1 MKISFNWIKEL
12 LNQKLTIDQTS
23 DLLTD
28 IGLEVEGIEDY
39 NSAPQT
45 DLSQLIIGKIT
56 KCEKHPNADKL
67 KLTEVDIGSKKL
79 SIICGAPNVETNQ
92 KVVVATVGTTLYT
105 NKNEKI
111 KIKKAKIRGI
121 ESHGMIVSEFE
132 IGLSN
137 NHQGIINLDNNLK
150 IGSDYSKTIKPYR
163 DKIFEIGITPNRSD
177 ALSHYGVARDL
188 RAAISHRNKIKID
201 LITPSISNY
210 TTQGINTS
218 LTINI
223 VDSLAC
229 KRFCGLVIK
238 NISISNSHPD
248 IFNKLTAIGV
258 KPINNVVDITNYVM
272 HELGQPL
279 HAYDL
284 EKIKTTKIE
293 IKKIK
298 NKSKFTTLDEE
309 TKHYSNDDLFICDSD
324 EPMCLAGIMGGS
336 HHSVSD
342 ETTSILLESAYFDP
356 VGIRK
361 SSKKSGISSD
371 SSYRFERGA
380 DINMTEY
387 ALKRAASLLKEY
399 YNAEIISNIIDDYPN
414 KIEEKNISI
423 NFENF
428 NKIIGVDIDKLEI
441 KSILNLLDFKINS
454 INDTSA
460 GITIP
465 NYRHDVT
472 RECDVIE
479 EVLRIYGYNNIKTSN
494 KMNISVIKNQKNES
508 YYNNLIASFLCNM
521 GFNEVMNNSLVKEN
535 YINNDMS
542 INLINSISKDVSVM
556 RTDLTG
562 GILKTIEY
570 NINRKSITNNFFE
583 FGSTYHK
590 KNGNYKQN
598 KKLTIVMCG
607 DLVNS
612 NWLHQELTSN
622 FFYLK
627 NIVRNIFEKFNLNF
641 DEEIIDNGIVFKKSN
656 KEIASIISID
666 KSLSNKISISKDIF
680 CATIDTTLLFK
691 NINNSY
697 FNVDKISKFPTV
709 KRDFSFVLNNE
720 VSYKSIKDCIL
731 SINDELI
738 KEVKLFDI
746 FKDGKIEKSKKSISI
761 SVMLNSDERTLNE
774 KNIQKISK
782 KIVASL
788 EKNFDASLR
797 D

>member
-92 KVVVATVGTTLYT
+92 KVVVATVGSTLYT

-121 ESHGMIVSEFE
+121 ESHGMLVSEFE

-137 NHQGIINLDNNLK
+137 NHEGIINLDNNLK

-163 DKIFEIGITPNRSD
+163 DKIFDIGITPNRSD

-188 RAAISHRNKIKID
+188 RAAISHRNQIKID

-210 TTQGINTS
+210 STQGINTS

-223 VDSLAC
+223 VDSSAC

-238 NISISNSHPD
+238 NISITNSHPD

-293 IKKIK
+293 IKNIK
-298 NKSKFTTLDEE
+298 NKSKFTTLDGE
-309 TKHYSNDDLFICDSD
+309 TNHYSNDDLFICDSD

-336 HHSVSD
+336 HHSVND
-342 ETTSILLESAYFDP
+342 QTTSILLESAYFDP

-479 EVLRIYGYNNIKTSN
+479 EVLRIYGYNNIETSN
-494 KMNISVIKNQKNES
+494 KMNVSVIKNQKNEL
-508 YYNNLIASFLCNM
+508 YYNNLIASFLCDM

-535 YINNDMS
+535 NIKKDKS
-542 INLINSISKDVSVM
+542 INLMNSISKDISVM
-556 RTDLTG
+556 RTDLTS
-562 GILKTIEY
+562 GILKTIDY
-570 NINRKSITNNFFE
+570 NINRKSTTNNFFE

-590 KNGNYKQN
+590 KKGNYEQN

-607 DLVNS
+607 DLINS
-612 NWLHQELTSN
+612 NWLHNKLTSN

-627 NIVRNIFEKFNLNF
+627 NIVKNIFEKFNLSF

-656 KEIASIISID
+656 KEIASIISLDNLLI
-666 KSLSNKISISKDIF
+666 NKISISKNIF

-720 VSYKSIKDCIL
+720 VSYKSIKDCIF
-731 SINDELI
+731 SINDKLI
-738 KEVKLFDI
+738 KEVKLFDV

-782 KIVASL
+782 KIVTSL
-788 EKNFDASLR
+788 EKNFNATLR

>member
-92 KVVVATVGTTLYT
+92 KVVVATVGSTLYT

-121 ESHGMIVSEFE
+121 ESHGMLVSEFE

-137 NHQGIINLDNNLK
+137 NHEGIINLDNNLK

-163 DKIFEIGITPNRSD
+163 DKIFDIGITPNRSD

-188 RAAISHRNKIKID
+188 RAAISHRNQIKID

-210 TTQGINTS
+210 STQGINTS

-223 VDSLAC
+223 VDSSAC

-238 NISISNSHPD
+238 NISITNSHPD

-293 IKKIK
+293 IKNIK
-298 NKSKFTTLDEE
+298 NKSKFTTLDGE
-309 TKHYSNDDLFICDSD
+309 TNHYSNDDLFICDSD

-336 HHSVSD
+336 HHSVND
-342 ETTSILLESAYFDP
+342 QTTSILLESAYFDP

-380 DINMTEY
+380 DINMTDY
-387 ALKRAASLLKEY
+387 ALKRAGSLLKEY
-399 YNAEIISNIIDDYPN
+399 YNVEIISNIIDDYPN

-479 EVLRIYGYNNIKTSN
+479 EVLRIYGYNNIETSN
-494 KMNISVIKNQKNES
+494 KMNISVIKNQKNEL

-521 GFNEVMNNSLVKEN
+521 GFNEVINNSLVKEN
-535 YINNDMS
+535 NINNDMS
-542 INLINSISKDVSVM
+542 INLMNSISKDISVM
-556 RTDLTG
+556 RTDLTI
-562 GILKTIEY
+562 GILKTIDY
-570 NINRKSITNNFFE
+570 NINRKSTTNNFFE
-583 FGSTYHK
+583 FGSTYYK
-590 KNGNYKQN
+590 KNGNYVQN

-607 DLVNS
+607 DLVKS
-612 NWLHQELTSN
+612 NWLHQKLTSN

-627 NIVRNIFEKFNLNF
+627 NIVKNIFEKFNLDF

-656 KEIASIISID
+656 KQIASIISLD
-666 KSLSNKISISKDIF
+666 NSLINKISIFKDIF

-697 FNVDKISKFPTV
+697 FNVGKISKFPTV
-709 KRDFSFVLNNE
+709 KRDFSFILNNK
-720 VSYKSIKDCIL
+720 VSYKSIEDCIF
-731 SINDELI
+731 SINDKLI

>member
-92 KVVVATVGTTLYT
+92 KVVVATVGSTLYT

-137 NHQGIINLDNNLK
+137 NHEGIINLDNNLK

-163 DKIFEIGITPNRSD
+163 DKIFDIGITPNRSD

-188 RAAISHRNKIKID
+188 RAAISHRNQIKID

-210 TTQGINTS
+210 STQGINTS

-223 VDSLAC
+223 VDSSAC

-238 NISISNSHPD
+238 NISITNSHPD

-293 IKKIK
+293 IKNIK
-298 NKSKFTTLDEE
+298 NKSKFTTLDGE
-309 TKHYSNDDLFICDSD
+309 TNHYSNDDLFICDSD

-336 HHSVSD
+336 HHSVND
-342 ETTSILLESAYFDP
+342 QTTSILLESAYFDP

-479 EVLRIYGYNNIKTSN
+479 EVLRIYGYNNIETSN
-494 KMNISVIKNQKNES
+494 KMNISVIKNQKNEL

-521 GFNEVMNNSLVKEN
+521 GFNEVINNSLVKEN
-535 YINNDMS
+535 NINNDMS
-542 INLINSISKDVSVM
+542 IILMNSISKDISVM
-556 RTDLTG
+556 RTDLTV
-562 GILKTIEY
+562 GILKTIDY
-570 NINRKSITNNFFE
+570 NINRKSTTNNFFE
-583 FGSTYHK
+583 FGSTYYK
-590 KNGNYKQN
+590 KNGNYVQN

-607 DLVNS
+607 DLVKS
-612 NWLHQELTSN
+612 NWLHQKLTSN

-627 NIVRNIFEKFNLNF
+627 NIVKNIFEKFNLDF

-656 KEIASIISID
+656 KQIASIISLD
-666 KSLSNKISISKDIF
+666 NSLINKISIFKHIF

-697 FNVDKISKFPTV
+697 FNVGKISKFPTV
-709 KRDFSFVLNNE
+709 KRDFSFILNNK
-720 VSYKSIKDCIL
+720 VSYKSIEDCIF
-731 SINDELI
+731 SINDKLI

-746 FKDGKIEKSKKSISI
+746 FKDGKIAKSKKSISI

-788 EKNFDASLR
+788 EKNFNATLR

>member
-45 DLSQLIIGKIT
+45 DLSQLIVGQIT

-79 SIICGAPNVETNQ
+79 NIICGAPNVETNQ
-92 KVVVATVGTTLYT
+92 KVVVATVGSTLYT

-137 NHQGIINLDNNLK
+137 NHEGIINLDNNVK

-188 RAAISHRNKIKID
+188 RAAISHRKKIKID

-218 LTINI
+218 LIINI
-223 VDSLAC
+223 VDSSAC

-248 IFNKLTAIGV
+248 IFNKLTAIDV

-298 NKSKFTTLDEE
+298 NKSKFKTLDEE
-309 TKHYSNDDLFICDSD
+309 TKHYSSDDLFICDSD

-387 ALKRAASLLKEY
+387 ALKRAASLL
-399 YNAEIISNIIDDYPN
+399 S
-414 KIEEKNISI
+414 
-423 NFENF
+423 
-428 NKIIGVDIDKLEI
+428 
-441 KSILNLLDFKINS
+441 
-454 INDTSA
+454 
-460 GITIP
+460 
-465 NYRHDVT
+465 
-472 RECDVIE
+472 
-479 EVLRIYGYNNIKTSN
+479 
-494 KMNISVIKNQKNES
+494 
-508 YYNNLIASFLCNM
+508 LIH
-521 GFNEVMNNSLVKEN
+521 
-535 YINNDMS
+535 I
-542 INLINSISKDVSVM
+542 
-556 RTDLTG
+556 
-562 GILKTIEY
+562 
-570 NINRKSITNNFFE
+570 
-583 FGSTYHK
+583 
-590 KNGNYKQN
+590 
-598 KKLTIVMCG
+598 
-607 DLVNS
+607 
-612 NWLHQELTSN
+612 
-622 FFYLK
+622 
-627 NIVRNIFEKFNLNF
+627 
-641 DEEIIDNGIVFKKSN
+641 
-656 KEIASIISID
+656 
-666 KSLSNKISISKDIF
+666 
-680 CATIDTTLLFK
+680 
-691 NINNSY
+691 
-697 FNVDKISKFPTV
+697 
-709 KRDFSFVLNNE
+709 
-720 VSYKSIKDCIL
+720 
-731 SINDELI
+731 
-738 KEVKLFDI
+738 
-746 FKDGKIEKSKKSISI
+746 
-761 SVMLNSDERTLNE
+761 
-774 KNIQKISK
+774 
-782 KIVASL
+782 
-788 EKNFDASLR
+788 
-797 D
+797 

>member
-12 LNQKLTIDQTS
+12 LSQKLTIDQTS

-92 KVVVATVGTTLYT
+92 KVVVATVGSTLYT

-121 ESHGMIVSEFE
+121 ESHGMLVSEFE

-137 NHQGIINLDNNLK
+137 NHEGIINLDNNLK

-163 DKIFEIGITPNRSD
+163 DKIFDIGITPNRSD

-188 RAAISHRNKIKID
+188 RAAISHRNQIKID

-210 TTQGINTS
+210 STQGINTS

-223 VDSLAC
+223 VDSSAC

-238 NISISNSHPD
+238 NISITNSHPD

-293 IKKIK
+293 IKNIK
-298 NKSKFTTLDEE
+298 NKSKFTTLDGE
-309 TKHYSNDDLFICDSD
+309 TNHYSNDDLFICDSD

-336 HHSVSD
+336 NHSVND
-342 ETTSILLESAYFDP
+342 QTTSIFLESAYFDP

-479 EVLRIYGYNNIKTSN
+479 EVLRIYGYNNIETSN
-494 KMNISVIKNQKNES
+494 KMNISVIKNQKNEL

-521 GFNEVMNNSLVKEN
+521 GFNEVINNSLVKEN
-535 YINNDMS
+535 NINNDMS
-542 INLINSISKDVSVM
+542 INLMNSISKDISVM
-556 RTDLTG
+556 RTDLTI
-562 GILKTIEY
+562 GILKTIDY
-570 NINRKSITNNFFE
+570 NINRKSTTNNFFE
-583 FGSTYHK
+583 FGSTYYK
-590 KNGNYKQN
+590 KNGNYVQN

-607 DLVNS
+607 DLVKS
-612 NWLHQELTSN
+612 NWLHQKLKSN

-627 NIVRNIFEKFNLNF
+627 NIVKNIFEKFNLDF

-656 KEIASIISID
+656 KQIASIISLD
-666 KSLSNKISISKDIF
+666 NSLINKISIFKDIF

-697 FNVDKISKFPTV
+697 FNVGKISKFPTV
-709 KRDFSFVLNNE
+709 KRDFSFILNNK
-720 VSYKSIKDCIL
+720 VSYKSIEDCIF
-731 SINDELI
+731 SINDKLI

-788 EKNFDASLR
+788 EKNFNATLR

>member
-12 LNQKLTIDQTS
+12 LNQKLSIDQTS

-28 IGLEVEGIEDY
+28 IGLEVERIEDY
-39 NSAPQT
+39 NSDPKT

-67 KLTEVDIGSKKL
+67 KLTEVDIGSEKL
-79 SIICGAPNVETNQ
+79 SIICGAPNVKINQ
-92 KVVVATVGTTLYT
+92 KVVVAPVGSTLYT

-137 NHQGIINLDNNLK
+137 NHEGIINLHNNLK
-150 IGSDYSKTIKPYR
+150 IGSDYSKNIKTYR

-177 ALSHYGVARDL
+177 ALSHFGVARDL
-188 RAAISHRNKIKID
+188 RAAISHRNKRKID

-210 TTQGINTS
+210 TSQGINTN

-229 KRFCGLVIK
+229 KRFCGLEIK
-238 NISISNSHPD
+238 NINITSSHPD
-248 IFNKLTAIGV
+248 IFNKLTAIGI

-284 EKIKTTKIE
+284 EKIKTRKIE

-309 TKHYSNDDLFICDSD
+309 TKHYSNNDLFICDSE
-324 EPMCLAGIMGGS
+324 EPMCLAGIMGGL
-336 HHSVSD
+336 HHGVSD
-342 ETTSILLESAYFDP
+342 KTTSILLESAYFDP

-387 ALKRAASLLKEY
+387 ALKRAGSLLKEY
-399 YNAEIISNIIDDYPN
+399 YNVEIISNIIDDYPN

-423 NFENF
+423 NFKNF

-465 NYRHDVT
+465 NYRHDVA

-479 EVLRIYGYNNIKTSN
+479 EVLRIYGYNNIETSN
-494 KMNISVIKNQKNES
+494 KMNISVIKNQKNEL
-508 YYNNLIASFLCNM
+508 YYNNLIANFLCDL
-521 GFNEVMNNSLVKEN
+521 GFNEVINNSLVKEN
-535 YINNDMS
+535 NRNNDMS
-542 INLINSISKDVSVM
+542 INLINSISKDISVM
-556 RTDLTG
+556 RTDLVN

-570 NINRKSITNNFFE
+570 NINRKSTTNNFFE
-583 FGSTYHK
+583 FGSTYY
-590 KNGNYKQN
+590 NNRGNYEQN

-607 DLVNS
+607 DLINS
-612 NWLHQELTSN
+612 NWLHEKLTSN

-627 NIVRNIFEKFNLNF
+627 NIVKNIFKKFNLRF
-641 DEEIIDNGIVFKKSN
+641 EEEITDEGMIIKKDN
-656 KEIASIISID
+656 KEIASIITLDNSFV
-666 KSLSNKISISKDIF
+666 KKISISEHIF

-697 FNVDKISKFPTV
+697 FNVNKVSKFPTV
-709 KRDFSFVLNNE
+709 KRDFSFILNNE
-720 VSYKSIKDCIL
+720 VSYKSIKECIF
-731 SINDELI
+731 SINDNLI
-738 KEVKLFDI
+738 KEVKLFDV
-746 FKDGKIEKSKKSISI
+746 FKDGKIKKSKKSISI
-761 SVMLNSDERTLNE
+761 SVMLNSEKSTLNE
-774 KNIQKISK
+774 KKIEKISK
-782 KIVASL
+782 KIVSSI
-788 EKNFDASLR
+788 EKNFDAALR

>member
-45 DLSQLIIGKIT
+45 DLSQLIIGQIT

-137 NHQGIINLDNNLK
+137 NHEGIINLDNNLK

-238 NISISNSHPD
+238 NISVSNSHPD

-479 EVLRIYGYNNIKTSN
+479 EVLRIYGYNNIETSN
-494 KMNISVIKNQKNES
+494 KMNISVIKNQKNEL

-521 GFNEVMNNSLVKEN
+521 GFNEVINNSLVKEN
-535 YINNDMS
+535 NINNDMS
-542 INLINSISKDVSVM
+542 IILMNSISKDISVM
-556 RTDLTG
+556 RTDLTV
-562 GILKTIEY
+562 GILKTIDY
-570 NINRKSITNNFFE
+570 NINRKSTTNNFFE
-583 FGSTYHK
+583 FGSTYYK
-590 KNGNYKQN
+590 KNGNYVQN

-607 DLVNS
+607 DLVKS
-612 NWLHQELTSN
+612 NWLHQKLTSN

-627 NIVRNIFEKFNLNF
+627 NIVKNIFEKFNLDF

-656 KEIASIISID
+656 KQIASIISLD
-666 KSLSNKISISKDIF
+666 NSLINKISIFKHIF

-697 FNVDKISKFPTV
+697 FNVGKISKFPTV
-709 KRDFSFVLNNE
+709 KRDFSFILNNK
-720 VSYKSIKDCIL
+720 VSYKSIEDCIF
-731 SINDELI
+731 SINDKLI

-746 FKDGKIEKSKKSISI
+746 FKDGKIAKSKKSISI

-788 EKNFDASLR
+788 EKNFNATLR